1 MVGAVSVS
9 AGSLALTRRV
19 GAFFDAFVVALL
31 NISLDMHGSRDWSG
45 VQSLRPPRP
54 DPISSDVAAWRP
66 TVKPFEDLYVI
77 VALGEDIWS
86 PLETSLAR
94 TLAHVLGIFVLVQNS
109 RSMPSL
115 MSHPWSFLRHIIPT
129 IEPTYKVRYMYT
141 PIHHISYTSAC
152 TYSLQASRLQA
163 PARLLSSSSTYT
175 GLYALILHQQ
185 PPVATCRSRRSSH
198 RLLVWR

>member
-94 TLAHVLGIFVLVQNS
+94 TFAHVLGIFVLVQIYAKPDES
-109 RSMPSL
+109 PLVVSAPHHSL
-115 MSHPWSFLRHIIPT
+115 
-129 IEPTYKVRYMYT
+129 YMYGT
-141 PIHHISYTSAC
+141 NIMTRYSSYTSTC
-152 TYSLQASRLQA
+152 TYSLQASRSQA

-175 GLYALILHQQ
+175 SLYALILHQQ
-185 PPVATCRSRRSSH
+185 PPVGRSRRSSH
-198 RLLVWR
+198 RLQVWR